1 MGTIPL
7 CSAVDVALGGG
18 SLRLV
23 QYNINRVCRL
33 EDAWRGYLGLEEG
46 LKLQSIPQQA
56 QSLKELWRVLCGVVV
71 EFLTPAVR
79 LQRVFSF
86 RKP

>member
-7 CSAVDVALGGG
+7 FSAVDVALGGG

-23 QYNINRVCRL
+23 QYNIKRVCRP
-33 EDAWRGYLGLEEG
+33 EDAWRGKLGLDEG

-56 QSLKELWRVLCGVVV
+56 QWLKELWRVLCGVEF

-79 LQRVFSF
+79 LQ
-86 RKP
+86 